1 MRTLLDT
8 GQWAPCFSPS
18 RSWLSADKATGR
30 DRIGAHWTMRSTG
43 TFVRRSRTSTE
54 TRGGSA
60 PSAAAVSSA
69 KGKKVI
75 EAFPCKGQPGLSAYS
90 RTLTSTF
97 ASFGSGPKERST
109 SVPAKG
115 EAKAWQLRHQQDE
128 ISAPT
133 AGPHTHAF
141 EPCSCAEQDPELL
154 QNRSLHTTALARL
167 TPLISSLR
175 VDRHTG
181 LVRSF

>member
-43 TFVRRSRTSTE
+43 NFVRRSRTSTE

-115 EAKAWQLRHQQDE
+115 EAKAWQLRHQQTR
-128 ISAPT
+128 SPRRLPARTRTRSNPAAAPNKIPNSCRT
-133 AGPHTHAF
+133 AA
-141 EPCSCAEQDPELL
+141 CI
-154 QNRSLHTTALARL
+154 RLHSQGS
-167 TPLISSLR
+167 PL
-175 VDRHTG
+175 
-181 LVRSF
+181 